1 MLNNNYNATLQQ
13 KIDASL
19 SFVKHTQVQIELL
32 DLQERPIG
40 RLEGEV
46 ISGGISVDGDSA
58 IRRTLNMVFLTTDNN
73 YKILETSNPLS
84 LNKKIKVYIGIKDL
98 QTKEDKPVVWFKCG
112 TYIMSKCTSSA
123 STAAQQI
130 SITAQDK
137 MCLHNG
143 EVAGALEYTTR
154 LDSETI
160 SPSYARYIENLQ
172 TSCSKLQK
180 DLIHKERYLEE
191 IESNLTII
199 YKEVEGAN
207 SLLESS
213 VVNMFG
219 LVNKIKVLE
228 LGKELD
234 TTVQELSESISYL
247 YINSKMRKLTIKEI
261 IRYAAIS
268 LAGELPGKV
277 VINDVPDKIKT
288 PIIVDDKGT
297 IGFKMID
304 YIYPS
309 ELTLT
314 TGQPVSTVYE
324 QCKQALGG
332 NYEYFY
338 DIDGNFIFQEI
349 KNYLNNNIPNINDLR
364 AIDYRYSFDKVP
376 VQFDFSQYNIE
387 TSYVNTPNWN
397 NIKNDFYVWGYNDDQ
412 LIGYHLVIDD
422 KPLVPDNVKDLT
434 ETSLSMDWREFI
446 IHNYDVGINNNFV
459 GKCYI
464 EDIENMDSSKIGNVC
479 CVVDKE
485 ISAPLYRVWNGNSW
499 EEFSI
504 KDVTHMSEYPDYYIE
519 LSSIWKTDRY
529 KDNYEKK
536 TDVNGYNYN
545 FDIIEGDQELS
556 KFSVKTIGRRK
567 MPVEDDNVKQLY
579 PTIIEDILVYYDE
592 DDLQYTSN
600 PDKAI
605 KLSNIEDFKQYKAVG
620 NIYKDAFSTVKELLF
635 AHTVYNEQLQ
645 ITCSPIYNLEVNW
658 RCFAA
663 FAKTN
668 TNGYFLTKKINFNFD
683 PTGLMTIVLIKAQ
696 TRERGIED
704 YLPDGTIVS
713 EDERPLVLEDDKTY
727 IVKEKYISS
736 NSF

>member
-1 MLNNNYNATLQQ
+1 MSSDNYNPTLQQ

-19 SFVKHTQVQIELL
+19 STVKHTLVQIELL
-32 DLQERPIG
+32 DLQERPIS
-40 RLEGEV
+40 RVEGEV
-46 ISGGISVDGDSA
+46 ISGGISVDGDSP

-98 QTKEDKPVVWFKCG
+98 ETKEDKPIVWFKCG
-112 TYIMSKCTSSA
+112 TYVMSKCTSSA
-123 STAAQQI
+123 SVAAQQI

-172 TSCSKLQK
+172 NACIELQE
-180 DLIHKERYLEE
+180 DLEHKENYLEE
-191 IESNLTII
+191 IESNLTTI

-207 SLLESS
+207 SILETS
-213 VVNMFG
+213 VMNMYS
-219 LVNKIKVLE
+219 LVSKIKVLGLGEE
-228 LGKELD
+228 LEN
-234 TTVQELSESISYL
+234 TVQELSESISYL
-247 YINSKMRKLTIKEI
+247 SINSKMKKLTIKEI

-288 PIIVDDKGT
+288 PILVDDEGT
-297 IGFKMID
+297 IGYKMID
-304 YIYPS
+304 YIYPT

-314 TGQPVSTVYE
+314 TGQPVSSVYE

-338 DIDGNFIFQEI
+338 DVDGNFIFQEI
-349 KNYLNNNIPNINDLR
+349 KNYLNNNIPPLKDLKTT
-364 AIDYRYSFDKVP
+364 DYRYSFDKVP

-387 TSYVNTPNWN
+387 TAYVNTPNWN

-422 KPLVPDNVKDLT
+422 KPLVPSNVKDLT
-434 ETSLSMDWREFI
+434 EPSLQMDWREFI
-446 IHNYDVGINNNFV
+446 IHNYDVGINNDFV

-464 EDIENMDSSKIGNVC
+464 EDIENMDSSKVGNVC
-479 CVVDKE
+479 CVIDKE
-485 ISAPLYRVWNGNSW
+485 VSAPLYRVWNGSSW

-504 KDVTHMSEYPDYYIE
+504 RDVTHVAEYPDYYIE

-536 TDVNGYNYN
+536 EDVNGYNYN

-567 MPVEDDNVKQLY
+567 YPVEDDNVKQLY
-579 PTIIEDILVYYDE
+579 PTIIEDILVYHD
-592 DDLQYTSN
+592 DADLQYTST
-600 PDKAI
+600 PEKAI
-605 KLSNIEDFKQYKAVG
+605 KLNNVEDFKNYKAVG
-620 NIYKDAFSTVKELLF
+620 NIYKDAFSAVKENLF
-635 AHTVYNEQLQ
+635 QHTVYNEQLQ

-668 TNGYFLTKKINFNFD
+668 TNGFFLTKKINFNFD
-683 PTGLMTIVLIKAQ
+683 PTGLMTVILIKSQ
-696 TRERGIED
+696 TREAKATTEVTDGMIMTED
-704 YLPDGTIVS
+704 NTPFVTQDF
-713 EDERPLVLEDDKTY
+713 KNY
-727 IVKEKYISS
+727 ISREKY
-736 NSF
+736 

>member
-1 MLNNNYNATLQQ
+1 MSSDNYNPTLQQ

-19 SFVKHTQVQIELL
+19 STVKHTLVQIELL
-32 DLQERPIG
+32 DLQERPIS
-40 RLEGEV
+40 RVEGEV
-46 ISGGISVDGDSA
+46 ISGGISVDGDSP

-98 QTKEDKPVVWFKCG
+98 ETKEDKPIVWFKCG
-112 TYIMSKCTSSA
+112 TYVMSKCTSSA
-123 STAAQQI
+123 SVAAQQI

-172 TSCSKLQK
+172 NACKELQE
-180 DLIHKERYLEE
+180 DLEHKENYLEE
-191 IESNLTII
+191 IESNLTTI

-207 SLLESS
+207 SILETS
-213 VVNMFG
+213 VMNMYS
-219 LVNKIKVLE
+219 LVSKIKVLGLGGE
-228 LGKELD
+228 LEN
-234 TTVQELSESISYL
+234 TVQELSESISYL
-247 YINSKMRKLTIKEI
+247 SINSKMKKLTIKEI

-288 PIIVDDKGT
+288 PILVDDEGT
-297 IGFKMID
+297 IGYKMID
-304 YIYPS
+304 YIYPT

-314 TGQPVSTVYE
+314 TGQPVSSVYE

-338 DIDGNFIFQEI
+338 DVDGNFIFQEI
-349 KNYLNNNIPNINDLR
+349 KNYLNNNIPPLKDLKT
-364 AIDYRYSFDKVP
+364 ADYRYSFDKVP

-387 TSYVNTPNWN
+387 TAYVNTPNWN

-422 KPLVPDNVKDLT
+422 KPLVPSNVKDLT
-434 ETSLSMDWREFI
+434 DPSLQMDWREFI
-446 IHNYDVGINNNFV
+446 IHNYDVGINNDFV

-464 EDIENMDSSKIGNVC
+464 ENIENMDSTKVGNVC
-479 CVVDKE
+479 CVIDKE
-485 ISAPLYRVWNGNSW
+485 VSAPLYRVWNGSSW

-504 KDVTHMSEYPDYYIE
+504 RDVTHVAEYPDYYIE

-529 KDNYEKK
+529 KDNYERKE
-536 TDVNGYNYN
+536 DVNGYNYN

-567 MPVEDDNVKQLY
+567 YPVEDENVKQLY
-579 PTIIEDILVYYDE
+579 PTIIEDILVYYD
-592 DDLQYTSN
+592 DADLQYTST
-600 PDKAI
+600 PEKAI
-605 KLSNIEDFKQYKAVG
+605 KLNNVEDFKNYKAVG
-620 NIYKDAFSTVKELLF
+620 NIYKDAFSAVKENLF
-635 AHTVYNEQLQ
+635 QHTVYNEQLQ

-668 TNGYFLTKKINFNFD
+668 TNGFFLTKKINFNFD
-683 PTGLMTIVLIKAQ
+683 PTGLMSVILIKSQ
-696 TRERGIED
+696 TRERKKED
-704 YLPDGTIVS
+704 RLPNGVIIAENTN
-713 EDERPLVLEDDKTY
+713 PMVLEDDVTY
-727 IVKEKYISS
+727 IVRERIL
-736 NSF
+736 

>member
-1 MLNNNYNATLQQ
+1 MSSDNYNPTLQQ

-19 SFVKHTQVQIELL
+19 STVKHTLVQIELL
-32 DLQERPIG
+32 DLQERPIS
-40 RLEGEV
+40 RVEGEV
-46 ISGGISVDGDSA
+46 ISGGISVDGDSP

-98 QTKEDKPVVWFKCG
+98 ETKEDKPIVWFKCG
-112 TYIMSKCTSSA
+112 TYVMSKCTSSA
-123 STAAQQI
+123 SVAAQQI

-172 TSCSKLQK
+172 NACKELQE
-180 DLIHKERYLEE
+180 DLEHKENYLEE
-191 IESNLTII
+191 IESNLTTI

-207 SLLESS
+207 SILETS
-213 VVNMFG
+213 VVNMYS
-219 LVNKIKVLE
+219 LVSKIKVLGLGEE
-228 LGKELD
+228 LEN
-234 TTVQELSESISYL
+234 TAQELSESISYL
-247 YINSKMRKLTIKEI
+247 SINSKMKKLTIKEI

-288 PIIVDDKGT
+288 PILVDDEGT
-297 IGFKMID
+297 IGYKMID
-304 YIYPS
+304 YIYPT

-314 TGQPVSTVYE
+314 TGQPVSSVYE

-338 DIDGNFIFQEI
+338 DVDGNFIFQEI
-349 KNYLNNNIPNINDLR
+349 KNYLNNNIPPLKDLKTT
-364 AIDYRYSFDKVP
+364 DYRYSFDKVP

-387 TSYVNTPNWN
+387 TAYVNTPNWN

-422 KPLVPDNVKDLT
+422 KPLVPSNVKDLT
-434 ETSLSMDWREFI
+434 EPSLQMDWREFI
-446 IHNYDVGINNNFV
+446 IHNYDVGINNDFV

-464 EDIENMDSSKIGNVC
+464 EDIENMDSSKVGNVC
-479 CVVDKE
+479 CVIDKE
-485 ISAPLYRVWNGNSW
+485 VSAPLYRVWNGSSW

-504 KDVTHMSEYPDYYIE
+504 RDVTHVAEYPDYYIE

-536 TDVNGYNYN
+536 EDVNGYNYN

-567 MPVEDDNVKQLY
+567 YPVEDDNVKQLY
-579 PTIIEDILVYYDE
+579 PTIIEDILVYYD
-592 DDLQYTSN
+592 DADLQYTST
-600 PDKAI
+600 PEKAI
-605 KLSNIEDFKQYKAVG
+605 KLNNVEDFKNYKAVG
-620 NIYKDAFSTVKELLF
+620 NIYKDAFSAVKENLF
-635 AHTVYNEQLQ
+635 QHTVYNEQLQ

-668 TNGYFLTKKINFNFD
+668 TNGFFLTKKINFNFD
-683 PTGLMTIVLIKAQ
+683 PTGLMTVILIKSQ
-696 TRERGIED
+696 TREAKATTEVTDGMIMTED
-704 YLPDGTIVS
+704 NTPFVTQDF
-713 EDERPLVLEDDKTY
+713 KN
-727 IVKEKYISS
+727 YISRERY
-736 NSF
+736 

>member
-1 MLNNNYNATLQQ
+1 MSSDNYNPTLQQ

-19 SFVKHTQVQIELL
+19 STVKHTLVQIELL
-32 DLQERPIG
+32 DLQERPIS
-40 RLEGEV
+40 RVEGEV
-46 ISGGISVDGDSA
+46 ISGGISVDGDSP

-98 QTKEDKPVVWFKCG
+98 ETKEDKPIVWFKCG
-112 TYIMSKCTSSA
+112 TYVMSKCTSSA
-123 STAAQQI
+123 SVAAQQI

-172 TSCSKLQK
+172 NACKELQE
-180 DLIHKERYLEE
+180 DLEHKENYLEE
-191 IESNLTII
+191 IESNLTTI

-207 SLLESS
+207 SILETS
-213 VVNMFG
+213 VMNMYS
-219 LVNKIKVLE
+219 LISKIKVLGLGEE
-228 LGKELD
+228 LEN
-234 TTVQELSESISYL
+234 TVQELSESISYL
-247 YINSKMRKLTIKEI
+247 SINSKMKKLTIKEI

-288 PIIVDDKGT
+288 PILVDDEGT
-297 IGFKMID
+297 IGYKMID
-304 YIYPS
+304 YIYPT

-314 TGQPVSTVYE
+314 TGQPVSSVYE

-338 DIDGNFIFQEI
+338 DVDGNFIFQEI
-349 KNYLNNNIPNINDLR
+349 KNYLNNNIPSLKDLKTT
-364 AIDYRYSFDKVP
+364 DYRYSFDKVP

-387 TSYVNTPNWN
+387 TAYVNTPNWN

-422 KPLVPDNVKDLT
+422 KPLVPSNVKDLT
-434 ETSLSMDWREFI
+434 EPSFQMDWREFI
-446 IHNYDVGINNNFV
+446 IHNYDIGINNDFV

-464 EDIENMDSSKIGNVC
+464 EDIENMDYSKIGNVC
-479 CVVDKE
+479 CVIDKE
-485 ISAPLYRVWNGNSW
+485 VSAPLYRVWNGSSW

-504 KDVTHMSEYPDYYIE
+504 KDVTHVAEYPDYYIE

-536 TDVNGYNYN
+536 EDVNGYNYN

-567 MPVEDDNVKQLY
+567 YPVEDDNVKQLY
-579 PTIIEDILVYYDE
+579 PTIIEDILVYHD
-592 DDLQYTSN
+592 DADLQYTST
-600 PDKAI
+600 PEKAI
-605 KLSNIEDFKQYKAVG
+605 KLNNVEDFKNYKAVG
-620 NIYKDAFSTVKELLF
+620 NIYKDAFSAVKENLF
-635 AHTVYNEQLQ
+635 QHTVYNEQLQ

-668 TNGYFLTKKINFNFD
+668 TNGFFLTKKINFNFD
-683 PTGLMTIVLIKAQ
+683 PTGLMTVILIKSQ
-696 TRERGIED
+696 TREAKATTEVTDGMIMTED
-704 YLPDGTIVS
+704 NTPFVTQDF
-713 EDERPLVLEDDKTY
+713 KNY
-727 IVKEKYISS
+727 ISREKY
-736 NSF
+736 

>member
-1 MLNNNYNATLQQ
+1 MSSDNYNPTLQQ

-19 SFVKHTQVQIELL
+19 STVKHTLVQIELL

-40 RLEGEV
+40 RVEGEV
-46 ISGGISVDGDSA
+46 ISGGISVDGDSP

-98 QTKEDKPVVWFKCG
+98 ETKEDKPIVWFKCG
-112 TYIMSKCTSSA
+112 TYVMSKCTSSA
-123 STAAQQI
+123 SVAAQQI

-172 TSCSKLQK
+172 NVYKKLQE
-180 DLIHKERYLEE
+180 DLEHKENYLEE

-207 SLLESS
+207 SILETS
-213 VVNMFG
+213 VMNMYG
-219 LVNKIKVLE
+219 LVNKIKVLG
-228 LGKELD
+228 LGEELD
-234 TTVQELSESISYL
+234 NTVQELSESISYL
-247 YINSKMRKLTIKEI
+247 SINSKMKKLTIKEI

-277 VINDVPDKIKT
+277 VINDIPDKIKT
-288 PIIVDDKGT
+288 PILVDDEGT
-297 IGFKMID
+297 IGYKMID
-304 YIYPS
+304 YIYPT

-314 TGQPVSTVYE
+314 TGQPVSSVYE

-338 DIDGNFIFQEI
+338 DVDGNFIFQEI
-349 KNYLNNNIPNINDLR
+349 KNYLNNNIPPLKDLKTT
-364 AIDYRYSFDKVP
+364 DYRYSFDKVP

-387 TSYVNTPNWN
+387 TAYVNTPNWN

-422 KPLVPDNVKDLT
+422 KPLVPSNVKDLT
-434 ETSLSMDWREFI
+434 EPSLQMDWREFI
-446 IHNYDVGINNNFV
+446 IHNYDVGINNDFV

-479 CVVDKE
+479 CVIDKE
-485 ISAPLYRVWNGNSW
+485 VSAPLYRVWNGNSW

-504 KDVTHMSEYPDYYIE
+504 RDVTHVAEYPDYYIE
-519 LSSIWKTDRY
+519 LSSIWKTDRF
-529 KDNYEKK
+529 KDNYERKE
-536 TDVNGYNYN
+536 DINGYNYN

-567 MPVEDDNVKQLY
+567 YPIEDENVKQLY

-592 DDLQYTSN
+592 ADLQYTSH
-600 PDKAI
+600 PELAI
-605 KLSNIEDFKQYKAVG
+605 KLNNVEDFKNYKAVG
-620 NIYKDAFSTVKELLF
+620 NIYKDAFSAVKENLF
-635 AHTVYNEQLQ
+635 QHTVYNEQLQ

-668 TNGYFLTKKINFNFD
+668 TNGFFLTKKINFNFD
-683 PTGLMTIVLIKAQ
+683 PTGLMTVVLIKSQ
-696 TRERGIED
+696 TRETKAITEITDGMIMTED
-704 YLPDGTIVS
+704 NTPFVTQDF
-713 EDERPLVLEDDKTY
+713 KN
-727 IVKEKYISS
+727 YISRERY
-736 NSF
+736 

>member
-1 MLNNNYNATLQQ
+1 MSSDNYNPTLQQ

-19 SFVKHTQVQIELL
+19 STVKHTLVQIELL
-32 DLQERPIG
+32 DLQERPIS
-40 RLEGEV
+40 RVEGEV
-46 ISGGISVDGDSA
+46 ISGGISVDGDSP

-84 LNKKIKVYIGIKDL
+84 LNKKVKVYIGIKDL
-98 QTKEDKPVVWFKCG
+98 ETKEDKPIVWFKCG
-112 TYIMSKCTSSA
+112 TYVMSKCTSSA
-123 STAAQQI
+123 SVAAQQI

-172 TSCSKLQK
+172 NACKELQE
-180 DLIHKERYLEE
+180 DLEHKENYLEE
-191 IESNLTII
+191 IESNLTTI

-207 SLLESS
+207 SILETS
-213 VVNMFG
+213 VMNMYS
-219 LVNKIKVLE
+219 LVSKIKVLGLGEE
-228 LGKELD
+228 LEN
-234 TTVQELSESISYL
+234 TVQELSESISYL
-247 YINSKMRKLTIKEI
+247 SINSKMKKLTIKEI

-288 PIIVDDKGT
+288 PILVDDEGT
-297 IGFKMID
+297 IGYKMID
-304 YIYPS
+304 YIYPT

-314 TGQPVSTVYE
+314 TGQPVSSVYE

-338 DIDGNFIFQEI
+338 DVDGNFIFQEI
-349 KNYLNNNIPNINDLR
+349 KNYLNNNIPSLKDLK

-387 TSYVNTPNWN
+387 TAYVNTPNWN

-422 KPLVPDNVKDLT
+422 KPLIPSNVKDLT
-434 ETSLSMDWREFI
+434 EPSLQMDWREFI
-446 IHNYDVGINNNFV
+446 IHNYDVGINNDFV

-464 EDIENMDSSKIGNVC
+464 KDIENMDSSKVGNVC

-485 ISAPLYRVWNGNSW
+485 VSAPLYRVWNGSSW

-504 KDVTHMSEYPDYYIE
+504 RDVTHVAEYPDYYLE

-536 TDVNGYNYN
+536 ENVNGYNYN

-567 MPVEDDNVKQLY
+567 YPVEDDNVKQLY
-579 PTIIEDILVYYDE
+579 PTIIEDILVYYD
-592 DDLQYTSN
+592 DADLQYTST
-600 PDKAI
+600 PEKAI
-605 KLSNIEDFKQYKAVG
+605 KLNNVEDFKNYKAVG
-620 NIYKDAFSTVKELLF
+620 NIYKDAFSAVKENLF
-635 AHTVYNEQLQ
+635 QHTVYNEQLQ

-663 FAKTN
+663 FAKIN
-668 TNGYFLTKKINFNFD
+668 TNGFFLTKKINFNFD
-683 PTGLMTIVLIKAQ
+683 PTGLMTVILIKSQ
-696 TRERGIED
+696 TRERKKED
-704 YLPDGTIVS
+704 RLPDGVIIAENTN
-713 EDERPLVLEDDKTY
+713 PMVLEDDVTY
-727 IVKEKYISS
+727 IVRERIL
-736 NSF
+736 

>member
-1 MLNNNYNATLQQ
+1 MSSDNYNPTLQQ

-19 SFVKHTQVQIELL
+19 STVKHTLVQIELL
-32 DLQERPIG
+32 DLQERPIS
-40 RLEGEV
+40 RVEGEV
-46 ISGGISVDGDSA
+46 ISGGISVDGDSP

-84 LNKKIKVYIGIKDL
+84 LNKKVKVYIGIKDL
-98 QTKEDKPVVWFKCG
+98 ETKEDKPIVWFKCG
-112 TYIMSKCTSSA
+112 TYVMSKCTSSA
-123 STAAQQI
+123 SVAAQQI

-172 TSCSKLQK
+172 NACKKLQE
-180 DLIHKERYLEE
+180 DLEHKENYLEE
-191 IESNLTII
+191 IESNLTTV

-207 SLLESS
+207 SILETS
-213 VVNMFG
+213 VMNMYS
-219 LVNKIKVLE
+219 LVSKIKVLGLGEE
-228 LGKELD
+228 LEN
-234 TTVQELSESISYL
+234 TVQELSESISYL
-247 YINSKMRKLTIKEI
+247 SINSKMKKLTIKEI

-288 PIIVDDKGT
+288 PILVDDEGT
-297 IGFKMID
+297 IGYKMID
-304 YIYPS
+304 YIYPT

-314 TGQPVSTVYE
+314 TGQPVSSVYE

-338 DIDGNFIFQEI
+338 DVDGNFIFQEI
-349 KNYLNNNIPNINDLR
+349 KNYLNNNIPPLKDLKTT
-364 AIDYRYSFDKVP
+364 DYRYSFDKVP

-387 TSYVNTPNWN
+387 TAYVNTPNWN

-422 KPLVPDNVKDLT
+422 KPLVPSNVKDLT
-434 ETSLSMDWREFI
+434 EPSLQMDWREFI
-446 IHNYDVGINNNFV
+446 IHNYDVGINNDFV

-464 EDIENMDSSKIGNVC
+464 EDIENMDSSKVGNVC
-479 CVVDKE
+479 CVIDKE
-485 ISAPLYRVWNGNSW
+485 VSAPLYRVWNGSSW

-504 KDVTHMSEYPDYYIE
+504 RDVIHVAEYPDYYIE

-529 KDNYEKK
+529 KDNYERKE
-536 TDVNGYNYN
+536 DVNGYNYN

-567 MPVEDDNVKQLY
+567 YPVEDENVKQLY
-579 PTIIEDILVYYDE
+579 PTIIEDILVYYD
-592 DDLQYTSN
+592 DADLQYTSN
-600 PDKAI
+600 PENAI
-605 KLSNIEDFKQYKAVG
+605 KLNNVEDFKNYKAVG
-620 NIYKDAFSTVKELLF
+620 NIYKDAFSAVKENLF
-635 AHTVYNEQLQ
+635 QHTVYNEQLQ

-668 TNGYFLTKKINFNFD
+668 TNGFFLTKKINFNFD
-683 PTGLMTIVLIKAQ
+683 PTGLMTVILIKSQ
-696 TRERGIED
+696 TRERKKED
-704 YLPDGTIVS
+704 RLPDGVIIAENTN
-713 EDERPLVLEDDKTY
+713 PMVLEDDVTY
-727 IVKEKYISS
+727 IVRERIL
-736 NSF
+736 

>member
-1 MLNNNYNATLQQ
+1 MSSDNYNPTLQQ

-19 SFVKHTQVQIELL
+19 STVKHTLVQIELL
-32 DLQERPIG
+32 DLQERPIS
-40 RLEGEV
+40 RVEGEV
-46 ISGGISVDGDSA
+46 ISGGISVDGDSP

-98 QTKEDKPVVWFKCG
+98 ETKEDKPIVWFKCG
-112 TYIMSKCTSSA
+112 TYVMSKCTSSA
-123 STAAQQI
+123 SVVAQQI

-172 TSCSKLQK
+172 NACKELQE
-180 DLIHKERYLEE
+180 DLEHKENYLEE
-191 IESNLTII
+191 IESNLTTI

-207 SLLESS
+207 SILETS
-213 VVNMFG
+213 VMNMYS
-219 LVNKIKVLE
+219 LVNKIKVLGLGEE
-228 LGKELD
+228 LEN
-234 TTVQELSESISYL
+234 TVQELSESISYL
-247 YINSKMRKLTIKEI
+247 SINSKMKKLTIKEI

-288 PIIVDDKGT
+288 PILVDDEGT
-297 IGFKMID
+297 IGYKMID
-304 YIYPS
+304 YIYPT

-314 TGQPVSTVYE
+314 TGQPVSSVYE

-338 DIDGNFIFQEI
+338 DVDGNFIFQEI
-349 KNYLNNNIPNINDLR
+349 KNYLNNNIPSLKDLKTT
-364 AIDYRYSFDKVP
+364 DYRYSFDKVP

-387 TSYVNTPNWN
+387 TAYVNTPNWN

-422 KPLVPDNVKDLT
+422 KPLVPSNVKDLT
-434 ETSLSMDWREFI
+434 DPNLQMDWREFI
-446 IHNYDVGINNNFV
+446 IHNYDVGINNDFV

-464 EDIENMDSSKIGNVC
+464 EDINNMDSSKVGNVC
-479 CVVDKE
+479 CVIDKE
-485 ISAPLYRVWNGNSW
+485 VSAPLYRVWNGSSW

-504 KDVTHMSEYPDYYIE
+504 RDVTHVAEYPDYYLE

-529 KDNYEKK
+529 KDNYERKE
-536 TDVNGYNYN
+536 DVNGYNYN

-567 MPVEDDNVKQLY
+567 YPVEDDNVKQLY
-579 PTIIEDILVYYDE
+579 PTIIEDILVYYD
-592 DDLQYTSN
+592 DADLQYTSS
-600 PDKAI
+600 PEKAI
-605 KLSNIEDFKQYKAVG
+605 KLNNVEDFKNYKAVG
-620 NIYKDAFSTVKELLF
+620 NIYKDAFFAVKENLF
-635 AHTVYNEQLQ
+635 QHTVYNEQLQ

-668 TNGYFLTKKINFNFD
+668 TNGFFLTKKINFNFD
-683 PTGLMTIVLIKAQ
+683 PTGLMTVILIKSQ
-696 TRERGIED
+696 TREAKATTEAIDGMIMTED
-704 YLPDGTIVS
+704 NTPFVTQDF
-713 EDERPLVLEDDKTY
+713 KN
-727 IVKEKYISS
+727 YISRERY
-736 NSF
+736 

>member
-1 MLNNNYNATLQQ
+1 MSSDNYNPTLQQ

-19 SFVKHTQVQIELL
+19 STVKHTLVQIELL
-32 DLQERPIG
+32 DLQERPIS
-40 RLEGEV
+40 RVEGEV
-46 ISGGISVDGDSA
+46 ISGGISVDGDSP

-98 QTKEDKPVVWFKCG
+98 ETKEDKPIVWFKCG
-112 TYIMSKCTSSA
+112 TYVMSKCTSSA
-123 STAAQQI
+123 SVAAQQI

-172 TSCSKLQK
+172 NACKELQE
-180 DLIHKERYLEE
+180 DLEHKENYLEG
-191 IESNLTII
+191 IESNLTTI

-207 SLLESS
+207 SILETS
-213 VVNMFG
+213 VMNMYS
-219 LVNKIKVLE
+219 LVSKIKVLGLGEE
-228 LGKELD
+228 LEN
-234 TTVQELSESISYL
+234 TIQELSESISYL
-247 YINSKMRKLTIKEI
+247 SINSKMKKLTIKEI

-288 PIIVDDKGT
+288 PILVDEKGT
-297 IGFKMID
+297 IGYKMID
-304 YIYPS
+304 YIYPT

-314 TGQPVSTVYE
+314 TGQPVSSVYE

-338 DIDGNFIFQEI
+338 DVDGNFIFQEI
-349 KNYLNNNIPNINDLR
+349 KNYLNNNIPPLKDLKTT
-364 AIDYRYSFDKVP
+364 DYRYSFDKVP

-387 TSYVNTPNWN
+387 TAYVNTPNWN

-422 KPLVPDNVKDLT
+422 KPLVPSNVKDLT
-434 ETSLSMDWREFI
+434 EPSLQMDWREFI
-446 IHNYDVGINNNFV
+446 IHNYDVGINNDFV

-464 EDIENMDSSKIGNVC
+464 EDIENMDSSKVGNVC
-479 CVVDKE
+479 CVIDKE
-485 ISAPLYRVWNGNSW
+485 VSAPLYRVWNGSSW
-499 EEFSI
+499 KEFSI
-504 KDVTHMSEYPDYYIE
+504 RDVTHVAEYPDYYLE

-529 KDNYEKK
+529 KDNYERKE
-536 TDVNGYNYN
+536 DVNGYNYN

-567 MPVEDDNVKQLY
+567 YPVEDDNVKQLY
-579 PTIIEDILVYYDE
+579 PTIIEDILVYYD
-592 DDLQYTSN
+592 DADLQYTSS
-600 PDKAI
+600 PEKAI
-605 KLSNIEDFKQYKAVG
+605 KLNNVEEFKNYKAVG
-620 NIYKDAFSTVKELLF
+620 NIYKDAFSTVKENLF
-635 AHTVYNEQLQ
+635 QHTVYNEQLQ

-668 TNGYFLTKKINFNFD
+668 TNGFFLTKKINFNFD
-683 PTGLMTIVLIKAQ
+683 PTGLMTVILIKSQ
-696 TRERGIED
+696 TRERKKED
-704 YLPDGTIVS
+704 RLPNGVIIAENTN
-713 EDERPLVLEDDKTY
+713 PMVLEDDVTY
-727 IVKEKYISS
+727 IVRERIL
-736 NSF
+736 